1 MNENYEI
8 SKEGQNLDKNDID
21 DEEISKKIYKNIFE
35 NLNDLVFILNKNFEF
50 EYTNEDIL
58 FKLMELRLNNLVGKS
73 AFTYIHPEDE
83 EKVKRIFE
91 GKNNSSAD
99 ISELRFKH
107 KDGHWIWFESRGKSF
122 LDKTGILKRIL
133 ISRNITE
140 RKMAEQRY
148 LFIFEN
154 SPNAILLVDFKGI
167 VIDSNKT
174 SKIVFGYDKS
184 FLLNKSLTTLTDIF
198 PDKIK
203 FYFKNIFKAFFSGK
217 IPESIELE
225 IKTKA
230 GEDIWVNLQA
240 SLLKIENET
249 MIQFIFQNISEKKK
263 MELLELE
270 FKVQLENEVETRT
283 KELNEALEQQQLF
296 LDQIVKS
303 SQFKTEFMATMSH
316 ELRTP
321 LNAMIG
327 FTDLL
332 LEGAY
337 GPLNEE
343 QLEFM
348 NDIKNSAEHQFDM
361 IQHILDISKIEAGQV
376 TLNVQ
381 KFSLNSMVKQIK
393 SSLKPLYNKKAMKF
407 KIKGLEEEKEIYA
420 DPIRFKEILLNLL
433 SNAVKFTISGKITLV
448 VQEKYDYWL
457 FKVRDSGI
465 GIATKDYDLVFKEF
479 KRIDSTY
486 VRSVPGTGLGL
497 SLTKRLVNLHGGEIT
512 FFSVLGVG
520 TTFTFSIPKKWEKL

>member
-1 MNENYEI
+1 LMNFRF
-8 SKEGQNLDKNDID
+8 Q
-21 DEEISKKIYKNIFE
+21 
-35 NLNDLVFILNKNFEF
+35 DLK
-50 EYTNEDIL
+50 
-58 FKLMELRLNNLVGKS
+58 GKS
-73 AFTYIHPEDE
+73 IFTYIHPESE
-83 EKVKRIFE
+83 EKVKKIL
-91 GKNNSSAD
+91 KNNSESSVN
-99 ISELRFKH
+99 ITELRFKH
-107 KDGHWIWFESRGKSF
+107 EDGHWIWFECRGKSF
-122 LDKTGILKRIL
+122 YDNAGILKRIL

-140 RKMAEQRY
+140 RKMAEERY

-154 SPNAILLVDFKGI
+154 SPNAILLVNFKGI
-167 VIDSNKT
+167 VIDSNST
-174 SKIVFGYDKS
+174 SKKIFGYGKENLVNKP
-184 FLLNKSLTTLTDIF
+184 FGKLNHIF
-198 PDKIK
+198 PDQIK
-203 FYFKNIFKAFFSGK
+203 FYFKKVFKAFFNGD
-217 IPESIELE
+217 IPEPIEIE
-225 IKTKA
+225 IKTKS
-230 GEDIWVNLQA
+230 GGKIWVNLQA

-249 MIQFIFQNISEKKK
+249 MIQFIFQEITEKKK
-263 MELLELE
+263 MELLEIE

-283 KELNEALEQQQLF
+283 KELNEALEQQNLY

-332 LEGAY
+332 LEGVY

-361 IQHILDISKIEAGQV
+361 IQHILDISKIEAGEI
-376 TLNVQ
+376 TLNIK
-381 KFSLNSMVKQIK
+381 KFSLNTMVYQIK
-393 SSLKPLYNKKAMKF
+393 SSLKPQYKKKDLKF
-407 KIKGLEEEKEIYA
+407 KINGLDNEKEIYA

-433 SNAVKFTISGKITLV
+433 SNAVKFTISGTITLI
-448 VQEKYDYWL
+448 VQEKYDHWL

-465 GIATKDYDLVFKEF
+465 GISTKDYDLVFKEF

-497 SLTKRLVNLHGGEIT
+497 SLTKRLVNLHSGEIT

-520 TTFTFSIPKKWEKL
+520 TTFTFSIPKMLEKL

>member
-1 MNENYEI
+1 MNENYNI
-8 SKEGQNLDKNDID
+8 SKVGQNLNKNDIVD
-21 DEEISKKIYKNIFE
+21 KEISKKIYQNIFE
-35 NLNDLVFILNKNFEF
+35 NLNDLVFILNENFEF

-58 FKLMELRLNNLVGKS
+58 LKLLEIKFNDLVGKS
-73 AFTYIHPEDE
+73 AFIYIHPEDE
-83 EKVKRIFE
+83 EKVNELFE
-91 GKNNSSAD
+91 VKSNSSVT

-107 KDGHWIWFESRGKSF
+107 KDGHWVWFESRGKSF
-122 LDKTGILKRIL
+122 YDKTGILKRVL

-174 SKIVFGYDKS
+174 SKILFGYDKT
-184 FLLNKSLTTLTDIF
+184 FLVDKPLATLTDIF
-198 PDKIK
+198 PDQIK
-203 FYFKNIFKAFFSGK
+203 FYLKKIFKAFFSGK
-217 IPESIELE
+217 IPDPIELE
-225 IKTKA
+225 IKNKA
-230 GEDIWVNLQA
+230 EEKVWVNLQA
-240 SLLKIENET
+240 SLLKIET
-249 MIQFIFQNISEKKK
+249 DIMIQFIFQEITEKKK

-270 FKVQLENEVETRT
+270 FKVQLENKVETRT
-283 KELNEALEQQQLF
+283 KELNDSLEQQQLL

-303 SQFKTEFMATMSH
+303 SQFNTEFMATMSH

-337 GPLNEE
+337 GPLNKE

-348 NDIKNSAEHQFDM
+348 HDIKNSAENQFDM

-381 KFSLNSMVKQIK
+381 KFSLNSMVNQIK
-393 SSLKPLYNKKAMKF
+393 SSLKPLYNKKALKF
-407 KIKGLEEEKEIYA
+407 KINGLDEEKDIYA

-433 SNAVKFTISGKITLV
+433 SNAVKFTISGTITLV
-448 VQEKYDYWL
+448 VQERYDFWL

-497 SLTKRLVNLHGGEIT
+497 SLTKRLVNLHSGEIT

-520 TTFTFSIPKKWEKL
+520 TTFTFSIPKKLEKL